1 MNRLSH
7 ITASKWVR
15 RWARHL
21 TPRFL
26 AATFACGFLVLVAA
40 DPTAAQRPIRM
51 FDPLYRGETAQRSF
65 FDTYAVTAELSYRPP
80 GFLTGNDLSSN
91 PVSGVG
97 GDALGLN
104 LRFDYRLSSRFDLG
118 AFVDASGNGTGRS
131 LRLSWV
137 MLKYFKRLDGTD
149 YSVRLAV
156 DPSSDGRSGFPQ
168 ADLAFLYTSLLSP
181 TLSTH
186 FGMGMRRVQIGIQE
200 LVQAEAEM
208 VDPGD
213 PVVTSPAPATEILR
227 SRALGWEVHMTTSYN
242 ILFDP
247 AGSNMFVA
255 VLGQGGS
262 YDLVEWTADNP
273 GTEEDET
280 SERTTTAFRGGVIWV
295 RSGLEIHRPGYQF
308 IPYLA
313 FPATHW
319 QPDSGDWPTPRARVG
334 LRLMLR

>member
-1 MNRLSH
+1 MNRLPH
-7 ITASKWVR
+7 IV
-15 RWARHL
+15 
-21 TPRFL
+21 PRTGAPRI
-26 AATFACGFLVLVAA
+26 AAAVLACGLVVMTAA
-40 DPTAAQRPIRM
+40 DMASAQRPIRM

-80 GFLTGNDLSSN
+80 GFLTSEDLSSTS
-91 PVSGVG
+91 VSGVG
-97 GDALGLN
+97 RDAIGLN

-118 AFVDASGNGTGRS
+118 AFVDATGNGTGRS
-131 LRLSWV
+131 LNLSWV

-149 YSVRLAV
+149 YSIRLAV

-168 ADLAFLYTSLLSP
+168 ADLAFLYTSLMSS

-186 FGMGMRRVQIGIQE
+186 FGVGVRRVQIGIQE
-200 LVQAEAEM
+200 LVQAEVDV

-213 PVVTSPAPATEILR
+213 PVVEAPQPATEILR
-227 SRALGWEVHMTTSYN
+227 SRALGWEVNMTTSYN

-247 AGSNMFVA
+247 AGSNLFVA

-262 YDLVEWTADNP
+262 YDLVEWTVDNP
-273 GTEEDET
+273 GTNGDET

-319 QPDSGDWPTPRARVG
+319 QPDGGDWPTPRARVG